1 MVPVGEDLAT
11 TCSVLGKVEGDRE
24 DGGVAPR
31 PVVIVLMRRVI
42 EDPENDSPTAEL
54 LASTPFLT
62 GGRVPVGGPIKRFL
76 QRGYATFK
84 FSSVDVPVL

>member
-1 MVPVGEDLAT
+1 
-11 TCSVLGKVEGDRE
+11 
-24 DGGVAPR
+24 
-31 PVVIVLMRRVI
+31 MRRVI